1 MPLPLENVKPVEM
14 QTTDNGVTITLEID
28 QEAVEH
34 IIASQEFFHD
44 KQPLDRKI
52 AEMMQVA
59 LIKFA
64 WGRKNMV
71 V

>member
-1 MPLPLENVKPVEM
+1 MPLPLENVKPIDM
-14 QTTDNGVTITLEID
+14 KTTEHGVIITLEID
-28 QEAVEH
+28 KEAVDH
-34 IIASQEFFHD
+34 IKASQEFFHD
-44 KQPLDRKI
+44 NQSLDRKI

-59 LIKFA
+59 LVKFA